1 MAKTERHFLGQ
12 EIKKFLRSELVKS
25 YPHHFFPDEDRIV
38 FEKLTFVGVY
48 DLWDRSFG
56 YFTHEA
62 DEDFEISFLSLFKYW
77 KYHNKS
83 SETLTKDDKRL
94 GIILALFGDGQESGI
109 RNLSEDEKSFILD
122 SSGLKAEIYANL
134 KNFADRLTPK
144 NKSWLIN
151 NLNNPA
157 GGIDDDWTIKE
168 YGKEKTEAV
177 NEIRAFV
184 ISEELVHLSQEKLNK
199 ILEIIKDGEGEGLNN
214 FSLGDK

>member
-12 EIKKFLRSELVKS
+12 EIKVFLRSELVKS

-62 DEDFEISFLSLFKYW
+62 
-77 KYHNKS
+77 
-83 SETLTKDDKRL
+83 
-94 GIILALFGDGQESGI
+94 
-109 RNLSEDEKSFILD
+109 
-122 SSGLKAEIYANL
+122 
-134 KNFADRLTPK
+134 
-144 NKSWLIN
+144 
-151 NLNNPA
+151 
-157 GGIDDDWTIKE
+157 
-168 YGKEKTEAV
+168 V

>member
-12 EIKKFLRSELVKS
+12 EIKVFLRSELVKS
-25 YPHHFFPDEDRIV
+25 YPHHFFSDEDRVV
-38 FEKLTFVGVY
+38 FEKLIFADVY
-48 DLWDRSFG
+48 DLGDRGFG

-62 DEDFEISFLSLFKYW
+62 DEDFEISFLSLFGFW
-77 KYHNKS
+77 KYHNES
-83 SETLTKDDKRL
+83 RETLTKHDKRL
-94 GIILALFGDGQESGI
+94 GIILALFGDGQDCGI

-134 KNFADRLTPK
+134 NNFADRLTPK

-168 YGKEKTEAV
+168 YGKEKTETV

>member
-12 EIKKFLRSELVKS
+12 EIKVLLRSELVKS

-168 YGKEKTEAV
+168 YGKEKTEA
-177 NEIRAFV
+177 N
-184 ISEELVHLSQEKLNK
+184 H
-199 ILEIIKDGEGEGLNN
+199 
-214 FSLGDK
+214 

>member
-1 MAKTERHFLGQ
+1 M
-12 EIKKFLRSELVKS
+12 FLRSELVKS

-168 YGKEKTEAV
+168 YGKEKTETV

-199 ILEIIKDGEGEGLNN
+199 ILEIIKDKKEEEGLNN